1 MISYSAVLQALYVCA
16 DVRGGWEDVQVGY
29 LLGRGSSGSV
39 YRATCNGQHVAVK
52 VSTHAQCFFLTAT
65 HHALF
70 YSCMQNFGPVTYAE
84 L

>member
-1 MISYSAVLQALYVCA
+1 MFMFNLLQQRCDA

-52 VSTHAQCFFLTAT
+52 VRLPVASKPDALTAVNSE
-65 HHALF
+65 HSF
-70 YSCMQNFGPVTYAE
+70 VTSTRKGIFCQKSS
-84 L
+84 